1 MAALKNVFLFAEPLK
16 HWLNYGSCVLCE
28 VVRANRRPGQR
39 IVELVGDDANPEN
52 IKQQLQT
59 LNPALFCGIG
69 HGNVNVYSVECTE
82 ILVRSENAEQ
92 LSLFKDRIVQLNSCL
107 TAQVLGP
114 ALIEAG
120 AVAYVG
126 SKEPFWLYV
135 AEEACASRAVR
146 SGFLAEYEFVASLM
160 RGATVGQARADQL
173 QRYEEEINYWL
184 TGAGKNH
191 PHAAEVMRILELNL
205 DVSTFLGEESAIA
218 TTPAIRVSAMPVF
231 LVGFAF
237 VGAVLY
243 KGLTS

>member
-1 MAALKNVFLFAEPLK
+1 MAKLNSFLVIEPKL
-16 HWLNYGSCVLCE
+16 HYLEYGSCVLRE
-28 VVRANRRPGQR
+28 VVRANRRSGQT
-39 IVELVGDDANPEN
+39 IIELVGEEANAENVKNKIRTSDAG
-52 IKQQLQT
+52 T
-59 LNPALFCGIG
+59 VVGVG
-69 HGNVNVYSVECTE
+69 HGNVNVYTVECTE
-82 ILVRSENAEQ
+82 ILVRSENVEQ

-120 AVAYVG
+120 VVAYVG
-126 SKEPFWLYV
+126 SREPFWLYV

-146 SGFLAEYEFVASLM
+146 STFLAEYEFVASLL

-184 TGAGKNH
+184 TGEGKNH

-205 DVSTFLGEESAIA
+205 DVSIFLGEEGASA
-218 TTPAIRVSAMPVF
+218 TTPRVMVSAVPAL